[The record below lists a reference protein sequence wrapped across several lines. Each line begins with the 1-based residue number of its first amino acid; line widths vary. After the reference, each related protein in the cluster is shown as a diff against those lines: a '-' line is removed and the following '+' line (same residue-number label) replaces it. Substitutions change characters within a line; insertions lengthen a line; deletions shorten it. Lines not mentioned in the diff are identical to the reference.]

1 MLVQQARYL
10 RNIADV
16 AAPESALAMYYYG
29 YLLKE
34 VFGTVDPMVINRL
47 RARLEASP
55 YWQARFIDFNL
66 SIDDLTGTPGS
77 GIKSSSDISLND
89 LGEGWL
95 PDDLYGDE
103 LASAQPV
110 QQAARN

>member
-1 MLVQQARYL
+1 MQQARYL

-34 VFGTVDPMVINRL
+34 VFGTVDPTVINRL
-47 RARLEASP
+47 RSRLDASP
-55 YWQARFIDFNL
+55 YWQARFADFDL
-66 SIDDLTGTPGS
+66 SIDDLTSVPES
-77 GIKSSSDISLND
+77 GIKLNSNISLTD
-89 LGEGWL
+89 LGESWL
-95 PDDLYGDE
+95 PDELQGDE
-103 LASAQPV
+103 LASTQRI